1 MLNSFK
7 PTLYNRVHSS
17 KRKAFRVLSCE
28 RAPRG
33 PHLQALSTGHW
44 GGSRPCRAS
53 WGLRGGRPPHSG
65 ALRSSQGPG
74 AAPARDHCQQRQA
87 LCPRTACSLLE
98 PAALW
103 GQATV
108 TAAQAWR
115 SPVSPVVVRPREK
128 CWGVSLGPL
137 QLATNERTNLWMPQ
151 VSSLSASLPS
161 LKINDP
167 VSKTLY

>member
-7 PTLYNRVHSS
+7 PTLYNRAHS

-28 RAPRG
+28 RAPWD

-53 WGLRGGRPPHSG
+53 WGLGRK
-65 ALRSSQGPG
+65 ATTRQGSARFPRLG

-87 LCPRTACSLLE
+87 FCPRTACSLLE

-108 TAAQAWR
+108 TSAQAWH
-115 SPVSPVVVRPREK
+115 SPASPVVVRPREK
-128 CWGVSLGPL
+128 RWGVSLSPL
-137 QLATNERTNLWMPQ
+137 QPATNERTNLWMPQ
-151 VSSLSASLPS
+151 LSSLSASLPS